1 MQATIAQPATVAG
14 IGVHSAAPVQ
24 VRFLPA
30 PAGHGRVFRRTDV
43 AVGEGDIPARLDHVV
58 DTRNATTLANAHGA
72 RLSTVEHL
80 LCACFGLGLDNLL
93 IEIDGPEAPILD
105 GSARPFVA
113 ALQAAGR
120 AAQNAP
126 RPALKVLRAVE
137 MREGDRFARL
147 EPGEGLCLDLSI
159 AYADPAIGAQSIAF
173 AVTGPEAFAAE
184 IAGARTFG
192 HLADLERYHA
202 MGLARGASLDNTV
215 AVDQGRVVNPEGL
228 RWADEFVRHKVLDA
242 LGDLA
247 LVGAPLIGRLAGH
260 ATGHGLHVGVLR
272 ALLADPEAFAYV

>member
-14 IGVHSAAPVQ
+14 IGVHSAAPAQ

-30 PAGHGRVFRRTDV
+30 PVGHGRVFRRTDM

-120 AAQNAP
+120 AAQKAP

-137 MREGDRFARL
+137 MRQGDRFARL

-272 ALLADPEAFAYV
+272 ALLADPDAFAYV

>member
-1 MQATIAQPATVAG
+1 MQSTIAQPAAVSG
-14 IGVHSAAPVQ
+14 IGVHSAAAVQ

-30 PAGHGRVFRRTDV
+30 PADHGRLFRRIDRP
-43 AVGEGDIPARLDHVV
+43 ADEGDIPARLDHVV
-58 DTRNATTLANAHGA
+58 DTRNATTLGNDHGA

-105 GSARPFVA
+105 GSARPFVE
-113 ALQAAGR
+113 ALRAAGR
-120 AAQNAP
+120 VAQDGP
-126 RPALKVLRAVE
+126 RPVVKVLRPVE
-137 MREGDRFARL
+137 VREGDRFARL
-147 EPGEGLCLDLSI
+147 EPGEGLSFDLSI
-159 AYADPAIGAQSIAF
+159 AYADPAIGAQAIQF
-173 AVTGPEAFAAE
+173 ELTGPDAFAAA

-228 RWADEFVRHKVLDA
+228 RWPDEFVRHKVLDA

-247 LVGAPLIGRLAGH
+247 LVGAPVQGRLVGH

-272 ALLADPEAFAYV
+272 ALLADQQNYSRI